1 MTTIYFR
8 VDGNSDIATGHIM
21 RCLAIA
27 RACMQAGKERAHR
40 VQISFL
46 VSDNESFSLL
56 ENRFE
61 KPDEFPIHSLNSD
74 YQHLEEEVSDLL
86 AYITAKADSDISPSS
101 DTIYEK
107 PWLFV
112 DSYFVSTNYFH
123 ILSGHC
129 KIAYLDDLRNSD
141 CPVDLLI
148 NYDTNL
154 DCPHYAKAAHKLLGI
169 QYTPLRTQFQS
180 PDYQVRPEAAHV
192 FVSTGGT
199 DPYNIAEY
207 LLRTIYDCKHC
218 LDMQSTYHTYPFEY
232 PDMARLQS
240 LHYHIVTS
248 RANLHYGNLV
258 TMEANNPHIHIHEN
272 VTDMASLMA
281 SCDLAI
287 SAGGTTLSELCA
299 VGVPAISYLMA
310 DNQRTAVETFA
321 AKGIIPCAGDI
332 RPVQIHDFANQNS
345 EILKISSSGE
355 FPSAC
360 VINNILHFMTSMSEN
375 KEMRQKSS
383 HAMRAFLDGC
393 GARRIADALL
403 AI

>member
-27 RACMQAGKERAHR
+27 RACMQAGKERAHC

-46 VSDNESFSLL
+46 VSDNESYSLL

-61 KPDEFPIHSLNSD
+61 KPNEFPIHSLNSD
-74 YQHLEEEVSDLL
+74 YQHMEEEVSDLL
-86 AYITAKADSDISPSS
+86 AYITAKADSDRFLSS
-101 DTIYEK
+101 DIIYEK
-107 PWLFV
+107 PWLFI
-112 DSYFVSTNYFH
+112 DSYFVSASYFH
-123 ILSGHC
+123 ILSDHC
-129 KIAYLDDLRNSD
+129 KIAYLDDLRSFD

-148 NYDTNL
+148 NYDTEL

-180 PDYQVRPEAAHV
+180 PAYQIRPEAAHV

-199 DPYNIAEY
+199 DPYGVAEY
-207 LLRTIYDCKHC
+207 LLHTVYDCKPC
-218 LDMQSTYHTYPFEY
+218 RNMQAVNHACTSEHLET
-232 PDMARLQS
+232 ARLQS

-248 RANLHYGNLV
+248 RANLRYDNLV
-258 TMEANNPHIHIHEN
+258 TLEANNPHIHIHEN

-332 RPVQIHDFANQNS
+332 RPAQIHDFADRTS
-345 EILKISSSGE
+345 EDLKFSY
-355 FPSAC
+355 P
-360 VINNILHFMTSMSEN
+360 INNILQFMTDMSEN
-375 KEMRQKSS
+375 MEMRQKSS